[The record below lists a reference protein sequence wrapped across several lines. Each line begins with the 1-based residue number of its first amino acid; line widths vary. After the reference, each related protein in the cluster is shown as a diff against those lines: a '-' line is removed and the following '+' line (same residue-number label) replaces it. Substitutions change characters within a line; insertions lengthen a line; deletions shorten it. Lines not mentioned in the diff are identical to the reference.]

1 MQVTR
6 EGEKVRERK
15 MRDDSKFTGKIEK
28 YKIKFKVRRIRKAM
42 HFFKIKTK
50 SFLRGKQF
58 QVETSK

>member
-1 MQVTR
+1 
-6 EGEKVRERK
+6 

-58 QVETSK
+58 